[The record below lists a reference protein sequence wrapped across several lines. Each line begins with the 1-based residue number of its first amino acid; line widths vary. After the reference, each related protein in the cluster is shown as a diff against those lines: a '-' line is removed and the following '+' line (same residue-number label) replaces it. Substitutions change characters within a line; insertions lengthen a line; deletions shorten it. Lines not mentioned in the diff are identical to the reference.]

1 MTENK
6 DINKPGIA
14 EVRKRIAIFVSKELE
29 KEGLPITI
37 LEVRKVDEEPVAWTA
52 RVQIVEESEYIK
64 ALGLGTTVYDRN
76 IYELT
81 MDGNLEV
88 LSFNRTEPF
97 AFTKSVGNEF

>member
-6 DINKPGIA
+6 ELNKPGIA
-14 EVRKRIAIFVSKELE
+14 EVRKRIVTFISKELE

-37 LEVRKVDEEPVAWTA
+37 LEIRKVDEEPVAWIA

-88 LSFNRTEPF
+88 LSFNRTGQF
-97 AFTKSVGNEF
+97 AVTKSVGDEF

>member
-6 DINKPGIA
+6 DVNKPGIA
-14 EVRKRIAIFVSKELE
+14 EVRKRIATFVSEELE

-81 MDGNLEV
+81 MDENMEV

-97 AFTKSVGNEF
+97 AVTKLVGEAF

>member
-6 DINKPGIA
+6 ELNKPGIV
-14 EVRKRIAIFVSKELE
+14 EVRKRIISFLSKELE

-37 LEVRKVDEEPVAWTA
+37 LEVRKVDEEPFVWIA

-76 IYELT
+76 VYELT

-97 AFTKSVGNEF
+97 GVTKSVGNEF